1 MSMNKMLKI
10 AVFSLFLFGSITTL
24 AAQKFGYVNSAVILA
39 ELPAVR
45 AAEADLEALQ
55 KQLQKRGQDMVQQF
69 QADVQVLE
77 KQVADG
83 LMSPQQQQTEG
94 AKLETRQQEIGAF
107 EQQMRTQLEEKRNT
121 LLEPIYAKVNT
132 AIETIA
138 KEEGYQ
144 LIFDQQVLLYGE
156 EILDVTAAVKAKLGM

>member
-1 MSMNKMLKI
+1 MNKMLKI

-24 AAQKFGYVNSAVILA
+24 AAQKFGYVNSAAILA

-69 QADVQVLE
+69 QADVKVLE
-77 KQVADG
+77 DKVAAG
-83 LMSPQQQQTEG
+83 TMSPQEQQTEG
-94 AKLETRQQEIGAF
+94 GKLQKRQEEIGKF
-107 EQQMRTQLEEKRNT
+107 EQDMRSQLENKRNG
-121 LLEPIYAKVNT
+121 LLEPIYDKVNV
-132 AIETIA
+132 AIESIA
-138 KEEGYQ
+138 KEQGYQ

-156 EILDVTAAVKAKLGM
+156 EVLDVTAAVKTKLGM

>member
-1 MSMNKMLKI
+1 MNKMLKI

-24 AAQKFGYVNSAVILA
+24 AAQKFGYVNSALILS

-69 QADVQVLE
+69 QADVKVLE
-77 KQVADG
+77 DQIAAG
-83 LMSPQQQQTEG
+83 TLSPQQQQVEG
-94 AKLETRQQEIGAF
+94 GKLEKRQQEIGKF
-107 EQQMRTQLEEKRNT
+107 EQDMRSQLETKRNS

-132 AIETIA
+132 AIETVA
-138 KEEGYQ
+138 KEQGYQ

-156 EILDVTAAVKAKLGM
+156 EVLDVTTAVKGKLGM